1 MCRIILSLLIL
12 VAIISIATSFFTHN
26 TLFKLQ
32 YHSLY
37 KLYATNNAAITWI
50 TSKEISC
57 NDNRITI
64 NNDNQCIASTN
75 IKKGES
81 LFMLPRGI
89 CLDSE
94 KSEKLFGTTIS
105 SIKLKTGDLG
115 LLALLLLYERS
126 LGITSKY
133 CYYIQSLPTQT
144 PGILGWSQ
152 ENIDKFI
159 LSTTRNI
166 QIQLSTI
173 TNDITLLLSL
183 TSQLSPYIPPADLT
197 EESLKWA
204 LGKRD
209 KITVNLDIY
218 IHTLLLYHSSTYV
231 HTTCCYDTLYSLT
244 SAFIQLYQ
252 VR

>member
-1 MCRIILSLLIL
+1 MGRVILSLLIL
-12 VAIISIATSFFTHN
+12 ISITSIAISFITHKTSFK
-26 TLFKLQ
+26 FKH
-32 YHSLY
+32 HSLY
-37 KLYATNNAAITWI
+37 KLYSTNNAAITWI
-50 TSKEISC
+50 TSKEISS

-126 LGITSKY
+126 LGIKSK
-133 CYYIQSLPTQT
+133 CYSYIQSLPIQT
-144 PGILGWSQ
+144 PGILGWTQ
-152 ENIDKFI
+152 ENINKFI

-183 TSQLSPYIPPADLT
+183 TSQLSSYIPPTDLT

-204 LGKRD
+204 LGKR
-209 KITVNLDIY
+209 KITINV
-218 IHTLLLYHSSTYV
+218 
-231 HTTCCYDTLYSLT
+231 
-244 SAFIQLYQ
+244 
-252 VR
+252 